1 MCALSQLVGEGTDLV
16 SWFWADMK
24 TQPSGA
30 LIQGT
35 GGYFA
40 IRNVTIFVQAQFPEI
55 IADASMDG
63 MQVCMR

>member
-1 MCALSQLVGEGTDLV
+1 
-16 SWFWADMK
+16 MK
-24 TQPSGA
+24 TQPSTM

-40 IRNVTIFVQAQFPEI
+40 IRNVTIFVQAQYPEI

-63 MQVCMR
+63 MQFCSFAEGAFAR